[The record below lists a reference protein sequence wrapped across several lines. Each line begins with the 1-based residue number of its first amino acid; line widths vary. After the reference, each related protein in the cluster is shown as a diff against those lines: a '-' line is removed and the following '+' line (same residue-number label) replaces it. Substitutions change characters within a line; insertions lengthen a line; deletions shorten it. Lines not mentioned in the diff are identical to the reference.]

1 VRRGDAILLLGL
13 LLLVDPASAGNL
25 KIYPLTVSIHAEVN
39 PAPTQDA
46 IEQVLKLASDLMQQ
60 APNNCGIGFK
70 LKGPITT
77 FTSAPASIN
86 DAAGLEAVHRVPAT
100 VKIVKEINFCING
113 QQNGLVGCSWRP
125 YNRPKTVIVTT
136 RMMGVGIEPV
146 LFAHEFGH
154 VTGLLHRND
163 RDGEALM
170 TPCGL
175 EAFNRHINKD
185 ECRHLLAGPAL
196 QYPPGLGPGCPSNSP
211 TTD

>member
-1 VRRGDAILLLGL
+1 MRRGDAILLLGL
-13 LLLVDPASAGNL
+13 LLLVDPVSAGNL

-39 PAPTQDA
+39 PVPRQDA
-46 IEQVLKLASDLMQQ
+46 IEQVLKLASDLLQQ
-60 APNNCGIGFK
+60 APNNCGVGFK

-113 QQNGLVGCSWRP
+113 HQNGLVGCSWRP

-136 RMMGVGIEPV
+136 RMLGVGIEPV

-163 RDGEALM
+163 NDGEALM

-175 EAFNRHINKD
+175 EAFNRHVNKD

>member
-1 VRRGDAILLLGL
+1 VRKGHAILLLGL
-13 LLLVDPASAGNL
+13 LLLVDPASADKL

-39 PAPTQDA
+39 PPPTPDA
-46 IEQVLKLASDLMQQ
+46 IEQVLKLASDLLQQ
-60 APNNCGIGFK
+60 APNSCGVGFK
-70 LKGPITT
+70 LRGPITT

-86 DAAGLEAVHRVPAT
+86 DAAALEAVHRVPAD
-100 VKIVKEINFCING
+100 VKIVKEVNFCING
-113 QQNGLVGCSWRP
+113 PQNGLVGCSWRP
-125 YNRPKTVIVTT
+125 NGRPKTVIVTT

-163 RDGEALM
+163 ADGEALM

-175 EAFNRHINKD
+175 EAFNRHVNKD
-185 ECRHLLAGPAL
+185 ECRHFRAGPVQ
-196 QYPPGLGPGCPSNSP
+196 QYPPGLGRGCPSISP